1 MQINSEEIIPVPTNF
16 KAHANLNL
24 ENYQN
29 LEASFKQDYL
39 GTWARL
45 AKEELFWHKD
55 FLQTLDDSEK
65 PFYKWFADGETNISY
80 NCLDVHLKDRGDK
93 IALIFE
99 DEAGESEFISYKAL
113 HARVCEFTAYLKN
126 LGVKKGDRV
135 CIYMSLCPEAI
146 IAMHACTRIGAI
158 HSVVFA
164 GFAAHALKN
173 RIDELSAK
181 VLITQNGFYR
191 RGKIVELLEVATEAI
206 NENSPVEDL
215 LIFKRIKR
223 PLSLPN
229 SLKPQIHDVEKDLPD
244 FLNSVPSQ
252 SEVLSSQQDLS
263 FSTPEWLSGH
273 DTSFILYTSGST
285 GKPKGIEHCTAGYLL
300 WTKLTSKWVFDIK
313 DDDIYW
319 CTADIG
325 WITGHSYVAYG
336 PLANGATVF
345 VYEGAP
351 NFPEADR
358 YWALIEKYKINIFY
372 TAPTAIRSFQAW
384 GLEHVEKHDLSSLRL
399 LGSVGEPIGSETWK
413 WFYKNIGKSKCP
425 IVDTWW
431 QTETGGIMISTL
443 PSVNYM
449 RPGTAGPALVGI
461 SAEINPEGLLHIS
474 KPWPSMLKGVYKN
487 PDRYIKGY
495 WTKIPDSY
503 LPGDLADISTDAYIK
518 IGGRNDD
525 VINVSG
531 HRLGTAEIET
541 ALAKHQIINES
552 AVIAIPHEIKGEGII
567 AFVVLKQGLMNAVE
581 DMDYQQSHGSIE
593 ERERILKEHIA
604 NEIGVHAKPERII
617 ICEALPK
624 TRSGKVMRRLLKDIA
639 QDRLP
644 DGDLSTLEDK
654 DVVEKLLMVVKLK

>member
-1 MQINSEEIIPVPTNF
+1 MQTNSEEIIPVPLNF
-16 KAHANLNL
+16 KTPANFNL
-24 ENYQN
+24 EDYKDLQT
-29 LEASFKQDYL
+29 SFQQDYL
-39 GTWARL
+39 GTWAKL
-45 AKEELFWHKD
+45 AHEELFWHKN
-55 FLQTLDDSEK
+55 FSQILDDSEK
-65 PFYKWFADGETNISY
+65 PFYKWFPDGETNISY
-80 NCLDVHLKDRGDK
+80 NCLDIHLKDRGGK
-93 IALIFE
+93 AALIFE
-99 DEAGESEFISYKAL
+99 DEAGESEILSYKVL

-164 GFAAHALKN
+164 GFAAHALRD

-181 VLITQNGFYR
+181 ILITQNGFYR
-191 RGKIVELLEVATEAI
+191 RGKKVDLLEVATEAI
-206 NENSPVEDL
+206 SENSPVEDL
-215 LIFKRIKR
+215 LIFKRVKE
-223 PLSLPN
+223 PLSLQS
-229 SLKPQIHDVEKDLPD
+229 SLKIQIHDVERELKNLVHLAIKN
-244 FLNSVPSQ
+244 LNFNTH
-252 SEVLSSQQDLS
+252 EVLDQS
-263 FSTPEWLSGH
+263 PEWLSGN

-285 GKPKGIEHCTAGYLL
+285 GKPKGIEHNSAGYLL
-300 WTKLTSKWVFDIK
+300 WAKLTSKWVFDLK
-313 DDDIYW
+313 DEDVYW
-319 CTADIG
+319 CTADVG

-345 VYEGAP
+345 IYEGAP

-384 GLEHVEKHDLSSLRL
+384 GLEYIEKHDLSSLRL
-399 LGSVGEPIGSETWK
+399 LGSVGEPIGTETWK
-413 WFYKNIGKSKCP
+413 WFYENIGKSKCP

-443 PSVNYM
+443 PGVNYM
-449 RPGTAGPALVGI
+449 IPGTAGPALPGI

-503 LPGDLADISTDAYIK
+503 LPGDLADTSLEGYIK

-541 ALAKHQIINES
+541 ALAKHQTINES
-552 AVIAIPHEIKGEGII
+552 AAIAIPHAIKGEGIV
-567 AFVVLKQGLMNAVE
+567 AFVVLKQGLMNTT
-581 DMDYQQSHGSIE
+581 DNQQSHGSTE
-593 ERERILKEHIA
+593 ERERILKEHVA
-604 NEIGVHAKPERII
+604 SEIGAHAKPERII

-644 DGDLSTLEDK
+644 EGDLSTLEDK
-654 DVVEKLLMVVKLK
+654 DVVAKLLAVAKLKR

>member
-1 MQINSEEIIPVPTNF
+1 
-16 KAHANLNL
+16 
-24 ENYQN
+24 
-29 LEASFKQDYL
+29 
-39 GTWARL
+39 
-45 AKEELFWHKD
+45 
-55 FLQTLDDSEK
+55 
-65 PFYKWFADGETNISY
+65 
-80 NCLDVHLKDRGDK
+80 
-93 IALIFE
+93 
-99 DEAGESEFISYKAL
+99 
-113 HARVCEFTAYLKN
+113 
-126 LGVKKGDRV
+126 
-135 CIYMSLCPEAI
+135 
-146 IAMHACTRIGAI
+146 
-158 HSVVFA
+158 VVFA
-164 GFAAHALKN
+164 GFAAHALKS

-181 VLITQNGFYR
+181 ILITQNGFYR
-191 RGKIVELLEVATEAI
+191 RGKIVELLEVATEAV
-206 NENSPVEDL
+206 NENSPVENL

-223 PLSLPN
+223 PLNLPN
-229 SLKPQIHDVEKDLPD
+229 SLKLQTHDLEKE
-244 FLNSVPSQ
+244 LNEFRQEYS
-252 SEVLSSQQDLS
+252 DLS
-263 FSTPEWLSGH
+263 FEVCEQSPEWLSGN

-285 GKPKGIEHCTAGYLL
+285 GKPKGIEHGTAGYLL
-300 WTKLTSKWVFDIK
+300 WTKLSSRWVFDLK
-313 DDDIYW
+313 DDDVYW

-345 VYEGAP
+345 IYEGAP

-443 PSVNYM
+443 PGVNYM
-449 RPGTAGPALVGI
+449 IPGTAGPALIGI
-461 SAEINPEGLLHIS
+461 SAEINTEGLLHIS

-503 LPGDLADISTDAYIK
+503 LPGDLADISTDGYIK

-581 DMDYQQSHGSIE
+581 AVDYQQSHGSIE

-604 NEIGVHAKPERII
+604 NEIGAHAKPERII

-639 QDRLP
+639 QGRLP
-644 DGDLSTLEDK
+644 EGDLSTLEDK
-654 DVVEKLLMVVKLK
+654 DVVEKLLMVVKLKQE

>member
-1 MQINSEEIIPVPTNF
+1 MQSNSEEIIPIPLNF
-16 KAHANLNL
+16 KTHANFNL
-24 ENYQN
+24 EKYKDLQT
-29 LEASFKQDYL
+29 SFQKDHL
-39 GTWARL
+39 TTWAEL
-45 AKEELFWHKD
+45 AREELFWHKNFSQILND
-55 FLQTLDDSEK
+55 NEK
-65 PFYKWFADGETNISY
+65 PFYKWFPDGETNISY
-80 NCLDVHLKDRGDK
+80 NCLDIHLKDRGEK
-93 IALIFE
+93 AALIFE
-99 DEAGESEFISYKAL
+99 DEAGESEVLSYKAL
-113 HARVCEFTAYLKN
+113 HARVCEFTTYLKS
-126 LGVKKGDRV
+126 LGLKKGDRV

-164 GFAAHALKN
+164 GFAAHALKD
-173 RIDELSAK
+173 RIDELAAK
-181 VLITQNGFYR
+181 ILITQNGFYR
-191 RGKIVELLEVATEAI
+191 RGKIVDLLEVATEAI
-206 NENSPVEDL
+206 SKNSPVANL
-215 LIFKRIKR
+215 LIFSRVNK
-223 PLSLPN
+223 PLNLQN
-229 SLKPQIHDVEKDLPD
+229 SLKIQIHDLEKELKD
-244 FLNSVPSQ
+244 FTKNIENQVSEQ
-252 SEVLSSQQDLS
+252 S
-263 FSTPEWLSGH
+263 PEWLSGN

-285 GKPKGIEHCTAGYLL
+285 GKPKGIEHSTAGYLL
-300 WTKLTSKWVFDIK
+300 WAKLTSKWVFDLK
-313 DDDIYW
+313 DEDIYW

-345 VYEGAP
+345 IYEGAP

-384 GLEHVEKHDLSSLRL
+384 GLEYIEKHDLSSLRL
-399 LGSVGEPIGSETWK
+399 LGSVGEPIGTETWK
-413 WFYKNIGKSKCP
+413 WFYENIGKSKCP

-443 PSVNYM
+443 PGVNYM
-449 RPGTAGPALVGI
+449 IPGTAGPALPGI
-461 SAEINPEGLLHIS
+461 SAEINSESLLHIS

-495 WTKIPDSY
+495 WTEIPNSY
-503 LPGDLADISTDAYIK
+503 LPGDLADISLEGYIK

-541 ALAKHQIINES
+541 ALARHQTINES
-552 AVIAIPHEIKGEGII
+552 AVIAIPHVIKGEGII
-567 AFVVLKQGLMNAVE
+567 AFVVLKQGLMNTA
-581 DMDYQQSHGSIE
+581 DNKTSHISTE
-593 ERERILKEHIA
+593 ERERILKEHVA
-604 NEIGVHAKPERII
+604 NEIGAHAKPERII

-644 DGDLSTLEDK
+644 EGDLSTLEDK
-654 DVVEKLLMVVKLK
+654 DVVAKLLAVAKLKQ